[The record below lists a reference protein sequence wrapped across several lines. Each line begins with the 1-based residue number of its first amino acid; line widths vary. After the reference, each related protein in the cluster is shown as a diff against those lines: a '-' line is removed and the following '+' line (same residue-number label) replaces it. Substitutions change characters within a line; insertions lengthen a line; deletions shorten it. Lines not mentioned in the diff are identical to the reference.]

1 VVCYRS
7 ADATRIN
14 LYRSAHTFT
23 ETAEAHE
30 LGDHHADRAWSMDSN
45 GVTIIC
51 SSGAHSTLLLGPNA
65 ALLHRAAAQ
74 LNLV

>member
-1 VVCYRS
+1 VVRTSRGHRLPGTTIPAEPAPDLTRLGLTLVS
-7 ADATRIN
+7 AGAGQINRI
-14 LYRSAHTFT
+14 A
-23 ETAEAHE
+23 
-30 LGDHHADRAWSMDSN
+30 
-45 GVTIIC
+45 VTVIC